1 MVKKL
6 SKEKKGLAKFVKA
19 VNNIEVKSE
28 EMETLSL
35 KIHEVYA
42 NVIKKYLENPA
53 VIQFNY
59 LDNLKGRTKQCKTP
73 EEFAEIVS
81 KDIEIMEAKTEKSRI
96 EEIEFAIAKKVF
108 KDVVQGK
115 GKEFEYGK
123 DLSFKYDD
131 QDVRFVGYFDAEKAK
146 EEVKNTVAS

>member
-6 SKEKKGLAKFVKA
+6 SKDKKALGKFVKS

-28 EMETLSL
+28 EMATLSL
-35 KIHEVYA
+35 KIHQVYA
-42 NVIKKYLENPA
+42 NVVKKYLANPS

-59 LDNLKGRTKQCKTP
+59 LESLKERTKKCKTP
-73 EEFAEIVS
+73 EEFAEIVN
-81 KDIEIMEAKTEKSRI
+81 KDIETMEGKAEKSAI
-96 EEIEFAIAKKVF
+96 EEIEYLMAKKVF

-123 DLSFKYDD
+123 DLSFKYDE
-131 QDVRFVGYFDAEKAK
+131 QDVRFVGYFDTDKAK